1 MDRRCPTC
9 GGALE
14 AGAARARNTFPL
26 TPDTALLKSEPSGP
40 AGGLVFV
47 RPGVPTSTNPI
58 SAFLQG
64 LREEPGEQLLSIT
77 AYRCVGCGRVELF
90 ATDPQ

>member
-1 MDRRCPTC
+1 MDRRCPAC

-14 AGAARARNTFPL
+14 VGVARAQNAFTL
-26 TPDTALLKSEPSGP
+26 TPDTALLKPAPSGP

-47 RPGVPTSTNPI
+47 RPGVPTSTNPV

-64 LREEPGEQLLSIT
+64 LREEPGEQLLPIT
-77 AYRCVGCGRVELF
+77 AYRCAGCSRVELY
-90 ATDPQ
+90 ASDPR